1 MRKCGVIQSTTE
13 RWLTSSIASLL
24 LEKMA
29 QALFASNE
37 PGIGWKFS
45 VVADCSRGVFCGIG
59 ERDLAETG
67 ILSSG
72 ACAVRRVVLRATGRE
87 VLTGAI

>member
-13 RWLTSSIASLL
+13 RWLASSVASLL

-45 VVADCSRGVFCGIG
+45 VVADCSRGVFC
-59 ERDLAETG
+59 
-67 ILSSG
+67 
-72 ACAVRRVVLRATGRE
+72 
-87 VLTGAI
+87 